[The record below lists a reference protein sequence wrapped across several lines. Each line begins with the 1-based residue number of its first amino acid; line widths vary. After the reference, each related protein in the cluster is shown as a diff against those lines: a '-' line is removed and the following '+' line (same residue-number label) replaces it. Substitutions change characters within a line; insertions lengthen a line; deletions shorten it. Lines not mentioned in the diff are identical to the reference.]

1 MILHLDLDC
10 FFVSAER
17 TTNKKL
23 LNIPVAVGGRSNLN
37 IFNTQKA
44 NRMTSSNSGA
54 FVSSIISYNEEEDS
68 QYFKDEHGRIRGI
81 ITTSSYEARAY
92 GVKTA
97 MSVSEALS
105 ICPHLKMVK
114 PNYPLYHELSHQLA
128 LLLSNKM
135 PFVEQFSIDEF
146 FGDVTGWVDD
156 EDIEQFAF
164 ELKEEIKAKLD
175 LPISIGVAN
184 TKYMAKLVTE
194 YAKPNGVK
202 VLFKN
207 EEEVFIHNINIEK
220 FAGIGKQFAQRLHG
234 YGISTLGQV
243 KNKKELFY
251 SWKKPGIQLYNR
263 ICGLDKEKVVSFYDK
278 KYDSRKSI
286 GIGRTFDA
294 VASRDE
300 LKRRVIILCR
310 YISFLVKKQQ
320 VNPQTFFIKIKYEYN
335 VKSKNSFNTNRL
347 FSETYFK
354 QTMMQLFIQTD
365 KHPTHKV
372 IQLNIAVSN
381 FNEHNPKSYDIFNYE
396 EDLKR
401 NKLHNTLQQLREKFG
416 VDIIKSG
423 IEL

>member
-17 TTNKKL
+17 TVNEKL
-23 LNIPVAVGGRSNLN
+23 LDIPVAVGGRSNLN

-44 NRMTSSNSGA
+44 NRMISSNSGA
-54 FVSSIISYNEEEDS
+54 FVSSIISYNEDNDDD
-68 QYFKDEHGRIRGI
+68 YFKDEQGRIRGI

-97 MSVSEALS
+97 MSVNEALA

-114 PNYPLYHELSHQLA
+114 PNYPLYHELSSKLA
-128 LLLSNKM
+128 LLLSNRM

-146 FGDVTGWVDD
+146 FGDVTGWVSDD
-156 EDIEQFAF
+156 EIESFAKA
-164 ELKEEIKAKLD
+164 LQLEIKERLG

-184 TKYMAKLVTE
+184 TKFIAKLVTE

-202 VLFKN
+202 VLFKKD
-207 EEEVFIHNINIEK
+207 EEAFTHNIKIEQ
-220 FAGIGKQFAQRLHG
+220 FAGVGKGFSQKLHG

-243 KNKKELFY
+243 KAKKELFY

-263 ICGLDKEKVVSFYDK
+263 ICGLDNEKVASFYDK
-278 KYDSRKSI
+278 TYDTRKSI
-286 GIGRTFDA
+286 GIGRTFDPI
-294 VASRDE
+294 ASREE

-310 YISFLVKKQQ
+310 YVSFLVKKQQ
-320 VNPQTFFIKIKYEYN
+320 VNPLTFYLKIKYEYSG
-335 VKSKNSFNTNRL
+335 KSKNYMHTNRL
-347 FSETYFK
+347 FSESFFK
-354 QTMMQLFIQTD
+354 ETMLEFFTKTD
-365 KHPTHKV
+365 VHPTHRV

-381 FNEHNPKSYDIFNYE
+381 FNEQNPKSYDIFNYE

-401 NKLHNTLQQLREKFG
+401 SQLNNSLQQLREKFG
-416 VDIIKSG
+416 VDIIKNA
-423 IEL
+423 IEI